1 MSYLQSISPPY
12 ILNIK
17 TKIMKNIKD
26 ITLSIFAVIGFVAII
41 SGFTITQNIEKD
53 EIGRYQI
60 AVTNNGGRKIQLY
73 RVDTK
78 TGVILNINER
88 ELEKTRGRN
97 DNLDKQN

>member
-41 SGFTITQNIEKD
+41 SGFIITQNI
-53 EIGRYQI
+53 
-60 AVTNNGGRKIQLY
+60 
-73 RVDTK
+73 
-78 TGVILNINER
+78 
-88 ELEKTRGRN
+88 
-97 DNLDKQN
+97 